1 MKTIIATLIIT
12 CISFLSFAQKKCSI
26 VGTYPVYRVWLPG
39 TMPIDENGNKI
50 KPTLNIERSI
60 YITSSCATTPTF
72 SNIFYDKIAV
82 RFSVTKANE
91 EEATSQ
97 IDVKGNKIK
106 FVQPKG
112 SIIWKIDILTP
123 TGKSI
128 AEKPKTIKLLQ
139 IENKK
144 TTTILV
150 KKETELMTIPSY

>member
-1 MKTIIATLIIT
+1 MKTIITTLIIT

-26 VGTYPVYRVWLPG
+26 IATYPVYRIWQPG
-39 TMPIDENGNKI
+39 TMPIDENGNQI

-60 YITSSCATTPTF
+60 YITSKCASTPTF
-72 SNIFYDKIAV
+72 SNIFYDKLAV
-82 RFSVTKANE
+82 RFSVTKINK

-97 IDVKGNKIK
+97 IDFEGNKIK

-112 SIIWKIDILTP
+112 STIWKIDILAP
-123 TGKSI
+123 AGKSI

-144 TTTILV
+144 TTTIVV
-150 KKETELMTIPSY
+150 KKETELITIPTY